1 MDESVVTMD
10 VNAESSVLISEKPN
24 VLLDMFCLK

>member
-1 MDESVVTMD
+1 
-10 VNAESSVLISEKPN
+10 LISEKPN